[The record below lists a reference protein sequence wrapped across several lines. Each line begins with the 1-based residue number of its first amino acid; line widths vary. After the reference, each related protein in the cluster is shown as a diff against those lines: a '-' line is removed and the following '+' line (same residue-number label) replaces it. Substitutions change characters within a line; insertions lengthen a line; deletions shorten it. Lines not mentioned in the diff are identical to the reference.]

1 MEANRILFP
10 QKTVLS
16 AKKAAA
22 PNQGAAAF
30 FCSTETLPLY
40 GNLRKFTISQQQG
53 QTKENITFYNLLA
66 EKHYFRLN
74 RAETP
79 FANVVLTEGKET
91 APFKFREV
99 AA

>member
-1 MEANRILFP
+1 MLKPCITSQISRRPIE
-10 QKTVLS
+10 
-16 AKKAAA
+16 AAA

-30 FCSTETLPLY
+30 FCSTEIPLLNGFLWY
-40 GNLRKFTISQQQG
+40 FPISQQRSRRV
-53 QTKENITFYNLLA
+53 KIDVFNNLLP

-79 FANVVLTEGKET
+79 FANVVLTEGEKSEPT
-91 APFKFREV
+91 AIREV

>member
-1 MEANRILFP
+1 MLKRCITSQPGRKPIE
-10 QKTVLS
+10 T
-16 AKKAAA
+16 AA

-30 FCSTETLPLY
+30 FCSTGILLLEES
-40 GNLRKFTISQQQG
+40 LRYFSISQQQAQRG
-53 QTKENITFYNLLA
+53 KPIVFYNLLP

-79 FANVVLTEGKET
+79 FADVVLTEGQKRK
-91 APFKFREV
+91 PSIIQEV

>member
-1 MEANRILFP
+1 MLKPYITSQISRKPIE
-10 QKTVLS
+10 
-16 AKKAAA
+16 AAA

-30 FCSTETLPLY
+30 FCSTEIPLLNGFLWY
-40 GNLRKFTISQQQG
+40 FPISQQRNRRVKTG
-53 QTKENITFYNLLA
+53 VFNNLLP

-79 FANVVLTEGKET
+79 FANVVLTEGEKSEPT
-91 APFKFREV
+91 AIREV

>member
-1 MEANRILFP
+1 MLKPCITSQISRRPIE
-10 QKTVLS
+10 
-16 AKKAAA
+16 AAA

-30 FCSTETLPLY
+30 FCSTETPFLNGFLWYFP
-40 GNLRKFTISQQQG
+40 ISQQRNRRVKTG
-53 QTKENITFYNLLA
+53 VFNNLLP

-79 FANVVLTEGKET
+79 FANVVLTEGEKSEPT
-91 APFKFREV
+91 AIREV

>member
-1 MEANRILFP
+1 MLKQCITSQTGRKPIE
-10 QKTVLS
+10 
-16 AKKAAA
+16 AAA

-30 FCSTETLPLY
+30 FCSTGILLLEES
-40 GNLRKFTISQQQG
+40 LRYFSISQQQAQRG
-53 QTKENITFYNLLA
+53 KPIVFYNLLP

-79 FANVVLTEGKET
+79 FADVVLTEGQKRK
-91 APFKFREV
+91 PSIIQEV

>member
-1 MEANRILFP
+1 MLKPCITSQISRKPIE
-10 QKTVLS
+10 
-16 AKKAAA
+16 AAA

-30 FCSTETLPLY
+30 FCSTGTPFLNGILWYFP
-40 GNLRKFTISQQQG
+40 ISQQRSHRVK
-53 QTKENITFYNLLA
+53 TDVFYNLLP

-79 FANVVLTEGKET
+79 FANVVLTEGEESEPT
-91 APFKFREV
+91 AIREV

>member
-1 MEANRILFP
+1 MLKRCITLRTDQEPTQA
-10 QKTVLS
+10 V
-16 AKKAAA
+16 A

-30 FCSTETLPLY
+30 FCSTGTPFLNGFLWYSP
-40 GNLRKFTISQQQG
+40 ISQQRSHR
-53 QTKENITFYNLLA
+53 ENPGVLYNLLP

-79 FANVVLTEGKET
+79 FADVVLTEGQKRK
-91 APFKFREV
+91 PSIIQEV

>member
-1 MEANRILFP
+1 MLKPCITSQISRKPIE
-10 QKTVLS
+10 
-16 AKKAAA
+16 AAA

-30 FCSTETLPLY
+30 FCSTWTPFLNGILWY
-40 GNLRKFTISQQQG
+40 FSISQQRSRREKPG
-53 QTKENITFYNLLA
+53 VLYNLLP

-79 FANVVLTEGKET
+79 LPNVVLTEGQKNKP
-91 APFKFREV
+91 APIREV

>member
-1 MEANRILFP
+1 MLKPCITSQISRSPIE
-10 QKTVLS
+10 
-16 AKKAAA
+16 AAA

-30 FCSTETLPLY
+30 FCSTEIPLLNGFLWY
-40 GNLRKFTISQQQG
+40 SPISQQRNRRVKTG
-53 QTKENITFYNLLA
+53 VFNNLLP

-79 FANVVLTEGKET
+79 FANVVLTEGEKSEPT
-91 APFKFREV
+91 AIREV

>member
-1 MEANRILFP
+1 MLKRCITLRTDQEPTQA
-10 QKTVLS
+10 V
-16 AKKAAA
+16 A

-30 FCSTETLPLY
+30 FCSTGILLLEES
-40 GNLRKFTISQQQG
+40 LRYFSISQQQAQRG
-53 QTKENITFYNLLA
+53 KPIVFYNLLP

-79 FANVVLTEGKET
+79 LPNVVLIEGQKNKP
-91 APFKFREV
+91 APIREV

>member
-1 MEANRILFP
+1 MLKPCITSQISRRPIE
-10 QKTVLS
+10 
-16 AKKAAA
+16 AAA

-30 FCSTETLPLY
+30 FCSTEIPLLNGFLWY
-40 GNLRKFTISQQQG
+40 FPISQQRNRRMETG
-53 QTKENITFYNLLA
+53 VFNNLLP

-79 FANVVLTEGKET
+79 FANVVLTEGEKSEPT
-91 APFKFREV
+91 AIREV

>member
-1 MEANRILFP
+1 MLKPCITSQISRKPIE
-10 QKTVLS
+10 
-16 AKKAAA
+16 AAA

-30 FCSTETLPLY
+30 FCSTEIPLLNGFLWY
-40 GNLRKFTISQQQG
+40 FPISQQRNRRVKTG
-53 QTKENITFYNLLA
+53 VFNNLLP

-79 FANVVLTEGKET
+79 FANVVLTEGEKSEPT
-91 APFKFREV
+91 AIREV

>member
-1 MEANRILFP
+1 MLKRCITSQAGRKPIE
-10 QKTVLS
+10 
-16 AKKAAA
+16 AAA

-30 FCSTETLPLY
+30 FCSTGILLLEES
-40 GNLRKFTISQQQG
+40 LRYFSISQQQAQRG
-53 QTKENITFYNLLA
+53 KPIVFYNLLP

-79 FANVVLTEGKET
+79 FADVVLTEGQKRK
-91 APFKFREV
+91 PSIIQEV